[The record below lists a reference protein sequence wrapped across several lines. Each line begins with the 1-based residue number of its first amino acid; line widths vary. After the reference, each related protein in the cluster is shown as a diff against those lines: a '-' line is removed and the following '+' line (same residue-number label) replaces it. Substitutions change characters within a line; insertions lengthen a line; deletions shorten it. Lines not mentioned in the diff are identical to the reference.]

1 MTCVRVVRLSFAY
14 SDAAPLFED
23 VDLHFAEGW
32 TGLIGENGAGK
43 STLLELLSG
52 ALAPDAGRVRTE
64 PEAVQIVLC
73 AQRVEAPD
81 ERVRALA
88 CADDRPARRLFGELS
103 LSPTELE
110 RWPSLS
116 PGERKRWQIAAA
128 LWAAPD
134 VLLLD
139 EPTNH
144 LDAAARDALAAAL
157 GRFRGVGVL
166 VSHDRELLDALTEN
180 TVRVTRGKAEL
191 WSGGYSAAQ
200 SQWQAARSREI
211 EEREQLRTAHKKRA
225 RQLDAARRVQ
235 EQAARS
241 LSSRSRMKNAQ
252 DADGREAGRKFRAA
266 KAEAHLARRVAT
278 GRHRAEQT
286 KRNLG
291 DTAVERELG
300 ASIFVD
306 YEQCPRRWLCRLE
319 RSEVLAGGHTVLRDV
334 HLELGRDDRVWLH
347 GENGSGKTTLL
358 RTLLDEAALPE
369 DKVLYLPQDMT
380 REQESA
386 WLFRLRALPREERGR
401 VLSVVAALGSDPD
414 RLLASEAPSPGEARK
429 LAIAF
434 ALGRHAW
441 LLALDEPTNHLDLP
455 SIERLETALADYPGA
470 LLLVTHDARFAR
482 ACTRNVWALRE
493 ARLESQ

>member
-1 MTCVRVVRLSFAY
+1 MTCVQVVRLSFAY

-23 VDLHFAEGW
+23 VDLHFAGGW

-64 PEAVQIVLC
+64 PEAAQIVLC

-81 ERVRALA
+81 ERVHALA
-88 CADDRPARRLFGELS
+88 CADDGPARRLFGDLS
-103 LSPTELE
+103 LSPAELE

-128 LWAAPD
+128 LWAEPD

-144 LDAAARDALAAAL
+144 LDAAALDALAAAL

-211 EEREQLRTAHKKRA
+211 EEQEQLRTAHKKRA

-266 KAEAHLARRVAT
+266 KAEARLARSVAT
-278 GRHRAEQT
+278 NRQRAEQT
-286 KRNLG
+286 NQKLSE
-291 DTAVERELG
+291 AVVERELG
-300 ASIFVD
+300 ASIFVG
-306 YEQCPRRWLCRLE
+306 YERCPRRWLCRVE
-319 RSEVLAGGHTVLRDV
+319 RDELYAGSCRVLRDV
-334 HLELGRDDRVWLH
+334 RAELARDDRVLVA
-347 GENGSGKTTLL
+347 GNNGSGKTTLL
-358 RTLLDEAALPE
+358 KALLAESGLPDERF
-369 DKVLYLPQDMT
+369 LYLPQDMT
-380 REQESA
+380 REQERQ
-386 WLFRLRALPREERGR
+386 WLARLRALPSDARGR

-434 ALGRHAW
+434 GLGRHAW

-455 SIERLETALADYPGA
+455 SIERLEAALTDYPGA
-470 LLLVTHDARFAR
+470 LLLVSHDARFPQ
-482 ACTRNVWALRE
+482 ACTRSVWTLRE
-493 ARLESQ
+493 ERLHPQ